1 VRGLVL
7 VAAAGLSACATELAT
22 WRPEDVSVGTVPFT
36 AVLHDAVEQERE
48 LRRDGRVVAR
58 MPIPFFHVFRTV
70 GVDEPIVASVARLEV
85 SYFQSPG
92 TQGRVECVLSL
103 DGTLDYR
110 VMPEGYDKACADGES
125 PAELLYPRVRAQR
138 GRPDFVVRVE
148 KDQVVPVPAANWR
161 EHAAVRFAPL
171 CSLGTRALV
180 LEDDGSSG
188 YILEFELTD
197 GTWKLKWRSMSW
209 VS

>member
-7 VAAAGLSACATELAT
+7 LAAAGVSSCATELAT
-22 WRPEDVSVGTVPFT
+22 WQPEDVSVGAVPLT
-36 AVLHDAVEQERE
+36 AVLQADVESERE
-48 LRRDGRVVAR
+48 LRRDGRVVAKL
-58 MPIPFFHVFRTV
+58 PIPFFHVFRTV
-70 GVDEPIVASVARLEV
+70 GVDEPIVASVTRLEV

-103 DGTLDYR
+103 DGELEYR
-110 VMPEGYDKACADGES
+110 VIPEGYNKPCADEY
-125 PAELLYPRVRAQR
+125 PAELRYPRVRAQR

-148 KDQVVPVPAANWR
+148 KERVVPVPAAKWR
-161 EHAAVRFAPL
+161 DEAIVRFAPL
-171 CSLGTRALV
+171 CSLGTRALA

-188 YILEFELTD
+188 YILEFELVD
-197 GTWKLKWRSMSW
+197 GRWQLKWRTMNW